1 MAKKLALIY
10 LCIDA
15 VLIAICAYFGAVH
28 VLNSQVALISSS
40 LIILASFLGYKKRVA
55 KKIAT
60 ADISAFDD
68 VFDDNE
74 NSRIP
79 SQDEVANL
87 ENSRIPSQD
96 EVAKLGNSRIP
107 NENEAKNTRNSRIPN
122 EKTPKIPL
130 RLYEFGSLFSPLR
143 LLGYV
148 LLILTF
154 FILLKKELFEPLSF
168 LAGIAVMPISAL
180 FSAVFIKAK

>member
-1 MAKKLALIY
+1 MAKKLAFIY
-10 LCIDA
+10 LCSNA
-15 VLIAICAYFGAVH
+15 VLIVICAYFGAVH

-68 VFDDNE
+68 VFDD
-74 NSRIP
+74 
-79 SQDEVANL
+79 

-107 NENEAKNTRNSRIPN
+107 NENEVKNARNSRIPNENEVKNARNSRIPN

-148 LLILTF
+148 LLILAF

>member
-10 LCIDA
+10 LCSDA
-15 VLIAICAYFGAVH
+15 VLIVICAYFGAVH

-68 VFDDNE
+68 VN
-74 NSRIP
+74 
-79 SQDEVANL
+79 

-107 NENEAKNTRNSRIPN
+107 NENEAKNSRNSRIPN

-130 RLYEFGSLFSPLR
+130 RLYEFGSVFSPLR

-148 LLILTF
+148 LLILAF

-168 LAGIAVMPISAL
+168 LAGIAVMPISEL
-180 FSAVFIKAK
+180 FSALFIKAK

>member
-10 LCIDA
+10 LCSDA
-15 VLIAICAYFGAVH
+15 VLIVICAYFGAVH

-68 VFDDNE
+68 VNE

-87 ENSRIPSQD
+87 
-96 EVAKLGNSRIP
+96 GNSRIP
-107 NENEAKNTRNSRIPN
+107 DENEAKNARNSRISN

-130 RLYEFGSLFSPLR
+130 RLYEFGSVFSPLR
-143 LLGYV
+143 LLGYI
-148 LLILTF
+148 LLILAF

>member
-10 LCIDA
+10 LCSDA

-79 SQDEVANL
+79 SQDEVA
-87 ENSRIPSQD
+87 
-96 EVAKLGNSRIP
+96 KLGNSRIP

-130 RLYEFGSLFSPLR
+130 RLYEFGSVFSPLR

-148 LLILTF
+148 LLILAF

>member
-10 LCIDA
+10 LCSDA
-15 VLIAICAYFGAVH
+15 VLIVICAYFGAVH
-28 VLNSQVALISSS
+28 VLNSQVSLISSS

-60 ADISAFDD
+60 TDISAFDD
-68 VFDDNE
+68 VNE

-87 ENSRIPSQD
+87 
-96 EVAKLGNSRIP
+96 GNSRIS
-107 NENEAKNTRNSRIPN
+107 NENEAKNSRNSRISN

-130 RLYEFGSLFSPLR
+130 RLYEFGSVFSPLR
-143 LLGYV
+143 LLAYV
-148 LLILTF
+148 LLILAF

>member
-79 SQDEVANL
+79 SQDEVA
-87 ENSRIPSQD
+87 
-96 EVAKLGNSRIP
+96 KLG
-107 NENEAKNTRNSRIPN
+107 NSRIPN

>member
-10 LCIDA
+10 LCSDA
-15 VLIAICAYFGAVH
+15 VLIVICAYFGAVH

-68 VFDDNE
+68 VFDDE
-74 NSRIP
+74 
-79 SQDEVANL
+79 D

-130 RLYEFGSLFSPLR
+130 RFYEFGSVFSPLR

-148 LLILTF
+148 LLILAF
-154 FILLKKELFEPLSF
+154 FILVKKELFEPLSF

>member
-10 LCIDA
+10 LCSDA

-28 VLNSQVALISSS
+28 VLNSQVSLISSS

-60 ADISAFDD
+60 TDISAFDD
-68 VFDDNE
+68 VNE
-74 NSRIP
+74 NSK
-79 SQDEVANL
+79 
-87 ENSRIPSQD
+87 IPSQD

-107 NENEAKNTRNSRIPN
+107 NENEAKNARNSRISN

-130 RLYEFGSLFSPLR
+130 RLYEFGSVFSPLR
-143 LLGYV
+143 LLAYV
-148 LLILTF
+148 LLILAF

>member
-1 MAKKLALIY
+1 MAKKIALIY
-10 LCIDA
+10 LCSDA
-15 VLIAICAYFGAVH
+15 VLIAICAYFGAVY

-55 KKIAT
+55 KKIAS

-68 VFDDNE
+68 VN
-74 NSRIP
+74 
-79 SQDEVANL
+79 

-96 EVAKLGNSRIP
+96 EVAKLENSRIP
-107 NENEAKNTRNSRIPN
+107 NENEAKNARNSRIPN

-130 RLYEFGSLFSPLR
+130 RFYEFGSLFSPLR

-148 LLILTF
+148 LLILAF
-154 FILLKKELFEPLSF
+154 FILVKKELFEPLSF

>member
-10 LCIDA
+10 LCSDA
-15 VLIAICAYFGAVH
+15 VLIVICAYFGAVH

-79 SQDEVANL
+79 SQDEVA
-87 ENSRIPSQD
+87 
-96 EVAKLGNSRIP
+96 KLGNSRIP

-148 LLILTF
+148 LLILAF

-180 FSAVFIKAK
+180 FSALFIKAK

>member
-15 VLIAICAYFGAVH
+15 VLIVICAYFGAVH

-68 VFDDNE
+68 VNE

-87 ENSRIPSQD
+87 
-96 EVAKLGNSRIP
+96 GNSRIP
-107 NENEAKNTRNSRIPN
+107 NENEAKNARNSRISN

-130 RLYEFGSLFSPLR
+130 RLYEFGSVFSPLR
-143 LLGYV
+143 LLGYI
-148 LLILTF
+148 LLILAF

>member
-10 LCIDA
+10 LCSNA

-79 SQDEVANL
+79 SQDEVA
-87 ENSRIPSQD
+87 
-96 EVAKLGNSRIP
+96 KLGNSRIP
-107 NENEAKNTRNSRIPN
+107 NENEAKNARNSRIPN

-130 RLYEFGSLFSPLR
+130 RLYEFGSVFSPLR

-148 LLILTF
+148 LLILAF

>member
-15 VLIAICAYFGAVH
+15 VLITICAYFGAVH

-68 VFDDNE
+68 VNE

-87 ENSRIPSQD
+87 ENSRIP
-96 EVAKLGNSRIP
+96 
-107 NENEAKNTRNSRIPN
+107 NENEAKNARNSRIPN

-130 RLYEFGSLFSPLR
+130 RLYEFGSVFSPLR
-143 LLGYV
+143 LLAYV
-148 LLILTF
+148 LLILAF

>member
-107 NENEAKNTRNSRIPN
+107 NE
-122 EKTPKIPL
+122 KTPKIPL

-180 FSAVFIKAK
+180 FSALFIKAK

>member
-28 VLNSQVALISSS
+28 VLNSQVSLISSS
-40 LIILASFLGYKKRVA
+40 FIILASFLGYKKRVA

-68 VFDDNE
+68 VN
-74 NSRIP
+74 
-79 SQDEVANL
+79 

-107 NENEAKNTRNSRIPN
+107 NENEAKNARNSRIPN

-130 RLYEFGSLFSPLR
+130 RLYEFGSVFSPLR

-180 FSAVFIKAK
+180 FSAVFIKTK

>member
-10 LCIDA
+10 LCSDA
-15 VLIAICAYFGAVH
+15 VLIVICAYFGAVH
-28 VLNSQVALISSS
+28 VLNSQVSLISSS

-68 VFDDNE
+68 VNE

-87 ENSRIPSQD
+87 
-96 EVAKLGNSRIP
+96 GNSRIP
-107 NENEAKNTRNSRIPN
+107 DENEAKNARNSRIPN

-130 RLYEFGSLFSPLR
+130 RLYEFGSVFSPLR

-148 LLILTF
+148 LLILAF

>member
-1 MAKKLALIY
+1 MVKKLALIY
-10 LCIDA
+10 LCSDA

-40 LIILASFLGYKKRVA
+40 FIILASFLGYKKRVA

-79 SQDEVANL
+79 SQDEVAKL
-87 ENSRIPSQD
+87 E
-96 EVAKLGNSRIP
+96 NSRIP
-107 NENEAKNTRNSRIPN
+107 NENEAKNARNSRIPN

-130 RLYEFGSLFSPLR
+130 RLYEFGSVFSPLR
-143 LLGYV
+143 LLAYV
-148 LLILTF
+148 LLILAF
-154 FILLKKELFEPLSF
+154 FILVKKELFEPLSF

>member
-10 LCIDA
+10 LCSNA

-68 VFDDNE
+68 VN
-74 NSRIP
+74 
-79 SQDEVANL
+79 

-107 NENEAKNTRNSRIPN
+107 NENEAKNARNSRIPN

-130 RLYEFGSLFSPLR
+130 RLYEFGSVFSPLR

-148 LLILTF
+148 LLILAF

-180 FSAVFIKAK
+180 FSALFIKAK

>member
-1 MAKKLALIY
+1 
-10 LCIDA
+10 
-15 VLIAICAYFGAVH
+15 
-28 VLNSQVALISSS
+28 ISSS
-40 LIILASFLGYKKRVA
+40 LIILASFLGYKKRVE

-68 VFDDNE
+68 VN
-74 NSRIP
+74 
-79 SQDEVANL
+79 

-107 NENEAKNTRNSRIPN
+107 NENEAKNARNSRIPN

-130 RLYEFGSLFSPLR
+130 RLYEFGSVLSPLR

-148 LLILTF
+148 LLILAF

-168 LAGIAVMPISAL
+168 LSGIAVMPISAL
-180 FSAVFIKAK
+180 FSALFIKAK

>member
-15 VLIAICAYFGAVH
+15 VLIVICAYFGAVH

-60 ADISAFDD
+60 TDISAFDD
-68 VFDDNE
+68 VN
-74 NSRIP
+74 
-79 SQDEVANL
+79 

-107 NENEAKNTRNSRIPN
+107 NENEAKNARNSRIPN

-130 RLYEFGSLFSPLR
+130 RLYEFGSVFSPLR
-143 LLGYV
+143 LLGYI
-148 LLILTF
+148 LLILAF

>member
-10 LCIDA
+10 LCSDA

-68 VFDDNE
+68 VNE

-87 ENSRIPSQD
+87 ENSRIPD
-96 EVAKLGNSRIP
+96 
-107 NENEAKNTRNSRIPN
+107 ENEAKNARNSRISN

-130 RLYEFGSLFSPLR
+130 RLYEFGSVFSPLR

-148 LLILTF
+148 LLILAF

>member
-10 LCIDA
+10 LCSDA

-68 VFDDNE
+68 VNE

-87 ENSRIPSQD
+87 ENSRIP
-96 EVAKLGNSRIP
+96 
-107 NENEAKNTRNSRIPN
+107 NENEAKNAGNSRIPN

-130 RLYEFGSLFSPLR
+130 RLYEFGSVFSPLR
-143 LLGYV
+143 LLGYI
-148 LLILTF
+148 LLILAF

>member
-1 MAKKLALIY
+1 MAKKLAFIY
-10 LCIDA
+10 LCSNA
-15 VLIAICAYFGAVH
+15 VLIVICAYFGAVH

-60 ADISAFDD
+60 ADISVFDD
-68 VFDDNE
+68 VFDDE

-87 ENSRIPSQD
+87 ENSRIP
-96 EVAKLGNSRIP
+96 
-107 NENEAKNTRNSRIPN
+107 NENEAKNARNSRIPN

-148 LLILTF
+148 LLILAF

-180 FSAVFIKAK
+180 FSALFIKAK

>member
-10 LCIDA
+10 FCSDA
-15 VLIAICAYFGAVH
+15 VLIVICAYFGAVH

-40 LIILASFLGYKKRVA
+40 FIILASFLGYKKRVA

-68 VFDDNE
+68 VN
-74 NSRIP
+74 
-79 SQDEVANL
+79 

-96 EVAKLGNSRIP
+96 EVAKLENSRIP

-130 RLYEFGSLFSPLR
+130 RLYEFGSVFSPLR

-148 LLILTF
+148 LLILAF

-180 FSAVFIKAK
+180 FSALFIKAK

>member
-10 LCIDA
+10 LCSDA
-15 VLIAICAYFGAVH
+15 VLIVICAYFGAVH
-28 VLNSQVALISSS
+28 VLNSQVSLISSS

-68 VFDDNE
+68 VNE

-87 ENSRIPSQD
+87 ENSRIP
-96 EVAKLGNSRIP
+96 
-107 NENEAKNTRNSRIPN
+107 NENETKNARNSRISN

-148 LLILTF
+148 LLILAF

>member
-10 LCIDA
+10 FCSDA

-68 VFDDNE
+68 VNE
-74 NSRIP
+74 NSK
-79 SQDEVANL
+79 
-87 ENSRIPSQD
+87 IPSQD
-96 EVAKLGNSRIP
+96 EVAKLENSRIP
-107 NENEAKNTRNSRIPN
+107 NENEAKNARNSRIPN

-130 RLYEFGSLFSPLR
+130 RLYEFGSVFSPLR
-143 LLGYV
+143 LLAYV
-148 LLILTF
+148 LLILAF
-154 FILLKKELFEPLSF
+154 FISLS
-168 LAGIAVMPISAL
+168 I
-180 FSAVFIKAK
+180 

>member
-15 VLIAICAYFGAVH
+15 VLITICAYFGAVH
-28 VLNSQVALISSS
+28 VLNSQVSLISSS

-60 ADISAFDD
+60 TDISAFDD
-68 VFDDNE
+68 VFDDE
-74 NSRIP
+74 NSKIP

-87 ENSRIPSQD
+87 ENSRIS
-96 EVAKLGNSRIP
+96 
-107 NENEAKNTRNSRIPN
+107 NENETKNSRNSRISN

-130 RLYEFGSLFSPLR
+130 RLYEFGSVFSPLR

-148 LLILTF
+148 LLILAF

>member
-15 VLIAICAYFGAVH
+15 VLITICAYFGAVH
-28 VLNSQVALISSS
+28 VLNSQVSLISSS

-68 VFDDNE
+68 VNE
-74 NSRIP
+74 NSKIP

-87 ENSRIPSQD
+87 ENSRIP
-96 EVAKLGNSRIP
+96 
-107 NENEAKNTRNSRIPN
+107 NENEAKNARNSRISN

-130 RLYEFGSLFSPLR
+130 RLYEFGSVLSPLR

-148 LLILTF
+148 LLILAF

>member
-10 LCIDA
+10 LCSDA

-28 VLNSQVALISSS
+28 VLNSQVSLISSS

-60 ADISAFDD
+60 TDISAFDD
-68 VFDDNE
+68 VNE

-87 ENSRIPSQD
+87 
-96 EVAKLGNSRIP
+96 GNSRIP
-107 NENEAKNTRNSRIPN
+107 DENEAKNARNSRISN

-130 RLYEFGSLFSPLR
+130 RLYEFGSVLSPLR
-143 LLGYV
+143 LLAYV
-148 LLILTF
+148 LLILAF

>member
-28 VLNSQVALISSS
+28 VLNSQVSLISSS
-40 LIILASFLGYKKRVA
+40 LIILASFLGYKKRIE
-55 KKIAT
+55 KKIAN

-68 VFDDNE
+68 VNE

-87 ENSRIPSQD
+87 
-96 EVAKLGNSRIP
+96 GNSRIP
-107 NENEAKNTRNSRIPN
+107 DENEAKNARNSRIPN

-130 RLYEFGSLFSPLR
+130 RLYEFGSVFSPLR

-148 LLILTF
+148 LLILAF
-154 FILLKKELFEPLSF
+154 FILVKKELFEPLSF

-180 FSAVFIKAK
+180 FSALFIKAK

>member
-10 LCIDA
+10 LCSDA

-40 LIILASFLGYKKRVA
+40 FIILASFLGYKKRVE

-68 VFDDNE
+68 VFDDEDE

-87 ENSRIPSQD
+87 ENSRIP
-96 EVAKLGNSRIP
+96 
-107 NENEAKNTRNSRIPN
+107 NENEAKNARNSRIPN

-130 RLYEFGSLFSPLR
+130 RLYEFGSVFSPLR

-180 FSAVFIKAK
+180 FSALFIKAK

>member
-10 LCIDA
+10 LCSDA
-15 VLIAICAYFGAVH
+15 VLIVICAYFGAVH

-40 LIILASFLGYKKRVA
+40 FIILASFLGYKKRVA

-68 VFDDNE
+68 VFDDDE

-79 SQDEVANL
+79 SHDEVANL
-87 ENSRIPSQD
+87 ENSRIS
-96 EVAKLGNSRIP
+96 
-107 NENEAKNTRNSRIPN
+107 NENEAKNAKNSRISN

-130 RLYEFGSLFSPLR
+130 RLYEFGSVFSPLR

-148 LLILTF
+148 LLILAF

>member
-107 NENEAKNTRNSRIPN
+107 NE
-122 EKTPKIPL
+122 KTPKIPL

-148 LLILTF
+148 LLILAF

>member
-10 LCIDA
+10 LCSNA
-15 VLIAICAYFGAVH
+15 VLIVICAYFGAVH

-79 SQDEVANL
+79 SQDEVA
-87 ENSRIPSQD
+87 
-96 EVAKLGNSRIP
+96 KLGNSRIP

-148 LLILTF
+148 LLILAF

>member
-10 LCIDA
+10 LCSDA
-15 VLIAICAYFGAVH
+15 VLIVICAYFGAVH

-60 ADISAFDD
+60 TDISAFDD
-68 VFDDNE
+68 VFDDE
-74 NSRIP
+74 
-79 SQDEVANL
+79 D

-107 NENEAKNTRNSRIPN
+107 NENEAKNARNSRIPN

-148 LLILTF
+148 LLILAF

>member
-10 LCIDA
+10 LCSNA
-15 VLIAICAYFGAVH
+15 VLIVICAYFGAVH
-28 VLNSQVALISSS
+28 VLNSQVALVSSS

-60 ADISAFDD
+60 ADISAFGDI
-68 VFDDNE
+68 FDDDE
-74 NSRIP
+74 NSK
-79 SQDEVANL
+79 
-87 ENSRIPSQD
+87 IPSQD

-107 NENEAKNTRNSRIPN
+107 NENEVKNARNSRIPN

-148 LLILTF
+148 LLILAF

>member
-10 LCIDA
+10 FCSDA
-15 VLIAICAYFGAVH
+15 VLIVICAYFGAVH

-60 ADISAFDD
+60 TDISAFDD

-79 SQDEVANL
+79 SQDEVAKL
-87 ENSRIPSQD
+87 E
-96 EVAKLGNSRIP
+96 NSRIP
-107 NENEAKNTRNSRIPN
+107 NENEAKNAGNSRIPN

-130 RLYEFGSLFSPLR
+130 RLYEFGSVFSPLR

-148 LLILTF
+148 LLILAF

>member
-15 VLIAICAYFGAVH
+15 VLITICAYFGAVH
-28 VLNSQVALISSS
+28 VLNSQVSLISSS

-55 KKIAT
+55 KKIAN

-68 VFDDNE
+68 VNE

-87 ENSRIPSQD
+87 ENSRIP
-96 EVAKLGNSRIP
+96 
-107 NENEAKNTRNSRIPN
+107 NENEAKNARNSRIPN

-130 RLYEFGSLFSPLR
+130 RLYEFGSVFSPLR
-143 LLGYV
+143 LLGYI
-148 LLILTF
+148 LLILAF

>member
-10 LCIDA
+10 LCSDA
-15 VLIAICAYFGAVH
+15 VLIVICAYFGAVH
-28 VLNSQVALISSS
+28 VLNSQVSLISSS
-40 LIILASFLGYKKRVA
+40 FIILASFLGYKKRVE

-68 VFDDNE
+68 VNE
-74 NSRIP
+74 NSK
-79 SQDEVANL
+79 
-87 ENSRIPSQD
+87 IPSQD

-107 NENEAKNTRNSRIPN
+107 NENEAKNARNSRIPN

-130 RLYEFGSLFSPLR
+130 RLYEFGSVFSPLR

-148 LLILTF
+148 LLILAF